1 MQDNRIPK
9 AKFIVGD
16 SIFFN
21 EVRPRHPIKRID
33 FEGETVYRFFREK
46 TYAEAFCQ
54 GKIRLSTLAACRGYE
69 NARQGDKDEGIQ
81 THVVSVNGFPS
92 EERVKLGVRVAGLQ
106 MGENIHYDLSNVVSR
121 RYIKDAYVLCTTET
135 YEPSKMS
142 DDFGKYCVKIE
153 IPQLFFNLVT
163 MRLEMQK
170 GAMAARLASVE
181 YKVDFDSW
189 SDRNLG
195 FTKAPDQYA
204 EQKEARM
211 LWVPIM
217 PQKIE
222 PFILVCPEVEQ
233 LCELISL

>member
-1 MQDNRIPK
+1 MKDNEIHN
-9 AKFIVGD
+9 AQFIVSD

-21 EVRPRHPIKRID
+21 EVRPKHPIKLID
-33 FEGETVYRFFREK
+33 FEGETVYRFFSEK

-54 GKIRLSTLAACRGYE
+54 GQIRLSTLEACRGYE

-81 THVVSVNGFPS
+81 THMVSVNGFPN
-92 EERVKLGVRVAGLQ
+92 EERVRLGVRVAGLQ
-106 MGENIHYDLSNVVSR
+106 MEEKIHYDLSNVVSR
-121 RYIKDAYVLCTTET
+121 HQIDSYVLCTTET
-135 YEPSKMS
+135 YEPDKMS
-142 DDFGKYCVKIE
+142 HDFGKYCVKIE
-153 IPQLFFNLVT
+153 IPQFFFNLVT

-170 GAMAARLASVE
+170 GAMAARLALVE
-181 YKVDFDSW
+181 YKVDFNSW
-189 SDRNLG
+189 SDKDLG

-204 EQKEARM
+204 EQKEVRM

-222 PFILVCPEVEQ
+222 PFILVCPEIEQ